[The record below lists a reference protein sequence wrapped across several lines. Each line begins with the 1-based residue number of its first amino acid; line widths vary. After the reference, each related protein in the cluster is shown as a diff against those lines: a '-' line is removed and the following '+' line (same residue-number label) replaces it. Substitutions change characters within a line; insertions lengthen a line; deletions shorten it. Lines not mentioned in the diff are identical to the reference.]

1 MKILAKFGCHGISDF
16 VGKSWNVKSLQMMTD
31 DDGYKV
37 MAWNFTQESILK
49 ITDINQDTT
58 LQIKSISPE
67 YICCSWIYIQYIHTK
82 GSNSKATEYDS
93 KIW

>member
-37 MAWNFTQESILK
+37 MAWNFLPESILK
-49 ITDINQDTT
+49 IIDINQDTT
-58 LQIKSISPE
+58 LQIKSTSPE
-67 YICCSWIYIQYIHTK
+67 YITVYTYQGK
-82 GSNSKATEYDS
+82 
-93 KIW
+93 